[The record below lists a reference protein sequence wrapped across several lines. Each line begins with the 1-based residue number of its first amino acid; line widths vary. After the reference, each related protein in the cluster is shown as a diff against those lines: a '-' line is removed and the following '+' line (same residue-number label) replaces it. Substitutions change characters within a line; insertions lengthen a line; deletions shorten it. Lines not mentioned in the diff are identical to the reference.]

1 LLYQR
6 LIRPLLFRFDSETVH
21 HTVSTLTQSVFQVPP
36 ARWLAN
42 TMMVRNPVQLMG
54 LTFPN
59 RVGLAAGFDKKGV
72 FVHAAAGLGFGH
84 LEVGAVTPLPQPGH
98 PRPRM
103 FRHQE
108 HQALRNRMGFNN
120 DGAAQVAR
128 RLAAV
133 KSTIPIGVNLGKG
146 KDTPAE
152 LAADDYCATLE
163 LLFPY
168 TDFFVLNVS
177 SPNTAGLR
185 ALQTEAGTLLAK
197 AAQSNEK
204 QSQRF
209 GLKPRPLLLKIS
221 PDLSDQALRSVA
233 QAAVEAGASGIVATN
248 TTVNRNAPYDTI
260 PDVGGLSGG
269 PLRHRSPEVIALL
282 RQTLGPDFPLIGVG
296 GIDCEER
303 ARAMFEAGA
312 DLIQIYTGFVYQG
325 PGLVP
330 RLARVRKE
338 TS

>member
-1 LLYQR
+1 MLYQS
-6 LIRPLLFRFDSETVH
+6 LIRPLLFAFDSESVH
-21 HTVSTLTQSVFQVPP
+21 HTVSSLTQAYFKFPP
-36 ARWLAN
+36 ARWLSKSLA
-42 TMMVRNPVQLMG
+42 VHEPVQLMG

-72 FVHAAAGLGFGH
+72 FVQAAAGLGFGH
-84 LEVGAVTPLPQPGH
+84 LEVGAVTPLPQAGH

-103 FRHQE
+103 FRHRE

-120 DGAAQVAR
+120 DGAAVVAR
-128 RLAAV
+128 RLAATQV
-133 KSTIPIGVNLGKG
+133 TIPVGVNLGKG

-152 LAADDYCATLE
+152 MAAEDYSATLE

-185 ALQTEAGTLLAK
+185 ALQTEAGTLLSK
-197 AAQSNEK
+197 ACESNQK

-209 GLKPRPLLLKIS
+209 ALPERPLLIKIS
-221 PDLSDQALRSVA
+221 PDLSDDSIKSVA
-233 QAAVEAGASGIVATN
+233 KAAREAGASGIVATN
-248 TTVNRNAPYDTI
+248 TTINREPPYDGI

-269 PLRHRSPEVIALL
+269 PLRERAPEVIALL
-282 RQTLGPDFPLIGVG
+282 RETLGSDFPLIGVG
-296 GIDCEER
+296 GIDSEER
-303 ARAMFEAGA
+303 AKTMFEAGA
-312 DLIQIYTGFVYQG
+312 DLIQVYTGFVYQG

-330 RLARVRKE
+330 RLARVPKE